1 MTLDLSNTT
10 VIETLYLDS
19 AEGLQATLPRWLQAR
34 PLALDTEFIRVDTFY
49 PKIGLI
55 QLGDGQGEGLI
66 DPVAIPNLRMLDALL
81 GPTGPLK
88 VLHACSEDL
97 EVLTPLTSQ
106 GLGTIHDTQIALA
119 MLGEGLQVGYQKAL
133 QLVLNIEIP
142 KDASRTD
149 WLQRPLTQHQ
159 LDYAALDVR
168 HLPALY
174 AELMRRLATRD
185 LVAIYEAECAE
196 VCRLPAAVIADTCYQ
211 EHGNAWR
218 LSPRELA
225 VLQALMAWR
234 EREAVARDV
243 PRGHLLK
250 PLSLFEL
257 ARRQPRNAAGFHD
270 IPELNPRVAR
280 RDGAELLA
288 LISQARALA
297 DSDLPAPLLPPLPRE
312 CSSVYDALKQALGE
326 VAGRLQ
332 MPLDVLWR
340 KRLADKVVLAAV
352 DTGIASGAARITG
365 WRSPLLSPVVERVL
379 QNHRDELAN
388 WSRAR
393 KAS

>member
-1 MTLDLSNTT
+1 M
-10 VIETLYLDS
+10 YLDS
-19 AEGLQATLPRWLQAR
+19 AEGLCATLPRWLQAS
-34 PLALDTEFIRVDTFY
+34 PLVLDTEFIRVDTFY

-55 QLGDGQGEGLI
+55 QLGDGQGEALV
-66 DPVAIPNLRMLDALL
+66 DPVAIPDLRMLDAVL
-81 GPTGPLK
+81 GPQGPLK

-97 EVLTPLTSQ
+97 EVLTPMTSR

-133 QLVLNIEIP
+133 QLVLDIEIP

-174 AELMRRLATRD
+174 AELMRRLAARE
-185 LVAIYEAECAE
+185 LVTIYEAECAE
-196 VCRLPAAVIADTCYQ
+196 VCRLPAPVNADTCYLD
-211 EHGNAWR
+211 HGNAWR
-218 LSPRELA
+218 LTPHELA

-257 ARRQPRNAAGFHD
+257 ARRQPRNAAGFQD
-270 IPELNPRVAR
+270 IAELNPRVAR

-288 LISQARALA
+288 LISQARSLA
-297 DSDLPAPLLPPLPRE
+297 DSDLPSRLPPPLPRE
-312 CSSVYDALKQALGE
+312 ASSVYDALKQALAE
-326 VAGRLQ
+326 VAGTLQ
-332 MPLDVLWR
+332 LPLDVLWR
-340 KRLADKVVLAAV
+340 KRLADRVVLAAV
-352 DTGIASGAARITG
+352 DHDIATGVGQITG
-365 WRSPLLSPVVERVL
+365 WRAPLLTPVVERVL

-393 KAS
+393 KV

>member
-1 MTLDLSNTT
+1 MISATPTT
-10 VIETLYLDS
+10 SAAQTLYLDS
-19 AEGLQATLPRWLQAR
+19 AEGLQATLPRWLQAC

-55 QLGDGQGEGLI
+55 QLGDGQGEALV
-66 DPVAIPNLRMLDALL
+66 DPVAIPDLRLLDAVL
-81 GPTGPLK
+81 GPQGPLK
-88 VLHACSEDL
+88 ILHACSEDL
-97 EVLTPLTSQ
+97 EVLTPLTTQ

-133 QLVLNIEIP
+133 QLVLNIDIP

-149 WLQRPLTQHQ
+149 WLQRPLTAHQ

-168 HLPALY
+168 HLPALH
-174 AELMRRLATRD
+174 AELMQRLRARD
-185 LVAIYEAECAE
+185 LIATYEAECDE
-196 VCRLPAAVIADTCYQ
+196 VCRLPAAIDPDTCYRD
-211 EHGNAWR
+211 HGNAWR

-225 VLQALMAWR
+225 VLRALMAWR

-257 ARRQPRNAAGFHD
+257 ARRQPRSLAAFHD
-270 IPELNPRVAR
+270 IPELNHRVVR

-288 LISQARALA
+288 LISAARALP
-297 DSDLPAPLLPPLPRE
+297 DSELPARLPQPLPRE
-312 CSSVYDALKQALGE
+312 AGSVYDALKQALGA
-326 VAGRLQ
+326 VAAEARL
-332 MPLDVLWR
+332 PLDILWR

-352 DTGIASGAARITG
+352 DRDVDAAVGQVSG
-365 WRSPLLSPVVERVL
+365 WRAALLAPVLQRVL
-379 QNHRDELAN
+379 NDHRDPLAH

-393 KAS
+393 KA

>member
-1 MTLDLSNTT
+1 MTSTAVDTGAVQT
-10 VIETLYLDS
+10 MYLDR
-19 AEGLQATLPRWLQAR
+19 AEGLRATLPRWLQAS

-55 QLGDGQGEGLI
+55 QLGDGQGEALV
-66 DPVAIPNLRMLDALL
+66 DPVAIPDLRMLDAVL
-81 GPTGPLK
+81 GPQGPLK

-133 QLVLNIEIP
+133 QLVLDIEIP

-149 WLQRPLTQHQ
+149 WLQRPLTPHQ

-174 AELMRRLATRD
+174 AELMRRLAARD
-185 LVAIYEAECAE
+185 LVTMYEAECAE
-196 VCRLPAAVIADTCYQ
+196 VCRLPAPVNADTCYLD
-211 EHGNAWR
+211 HGNAWR
-218 LSPRELA
+218 LTPRELA
-225 VLQALMAWR
+225 VLQVLMAWR

-257 ARRQPRNAAGFHD
+257 ARRQPRNAAGFQD
-270 IPELNPRVAR
+270 IAELNPRVAR

-288 LISQARALA
+288 LISQARSLA
-297 DSDLPAPLLPPLPRE
+297 DSDLPSRLPPPLPRE
-312 CSSVYDALKQALGE
+312 ASSVYDALKQALAE

-332 MPLDVLWR
+332 LPLDVLWR

-352 DTGIASGAARITG
+352 DHDIATGAGQITG
-365 WRSPLLSPVVERVL
+365 WRAPLLTPVVERVL

-393 KAS
+393 KV